1 MNNTS
6 VRLPLAVAIFLC
18 WIILSSLLLFYLGN
32 RYIGSFSDTLDW
44 GTPTLDIQALGVQ
57 PERGFQLVHV
67 FAKHCVCNARVKA
80 HLTQQLLLPT
90 ESQSTITAATVA
102 AAGFRL
108 PATPA
113 VLIFSDGK
121 LIYAGPYASGAS
133 CAVQDSLISPILQQK
148 LILPGLWLNGNVN
161 TCRCP
166 LS

>member
-1 MNNTS
+1 
-6 VRLPLAVAIFLC
+6 VVIFLC
-18 WIILSSLLLFYLGN
+18 WIVLSSLLLFYLGN
-32 RYIGSFSDTLDW
+32 RYIGSFSATFDW
-44 GTPTLDIQALGVQ
+44 GSPTLEIQALGVQ

-67 FAKHCVCNARVKA
+67 FAKGCVCNTRAKA
-80 HLTQQLLLPT
+80 HLTQLTQQLLLPP
-90 ESQSTITAATVA
+90 ESQSTISTQKLA

-121 LIYAGPYASGAS
+121 LIYAGPYASGSA
-133 CAVQDSLISPILQQK
+133 CAVQDSLIAPILQQE

-161 TCRCP
+161 TSRCP